1 MVVEEVVS
9 IHSKTEGIKVGLKFL
24 ANLRFKKNYLSKTHL
39 FKAILISILLT
50 SKEHILLVQT
60 VNDCE
65 FQGINSSKALV
76 YILYFVK
83 RAVYFID
90 WSYSILLLLIFIS
103 FKDTH
108 KALQTIAKNQS
119 ISIK

>member
-1 MVVEEVVS
+1 MLVEEVVS
-9 IHSKTEGIKVGLKFL
+9 IYSKTEGIKVGLKFL
-24 ANLRFKKNYLSKTHL
+24 ANLRLKKNYLSKTHL

-65 FQGINSSKALV
+65 LQGINSSKALV

-83 RAVYFID
+83 SAVYFID

-108 KALQTIAKNQS
+108 KALPTIAKNQS
-119 ISIK
+119 IWRK